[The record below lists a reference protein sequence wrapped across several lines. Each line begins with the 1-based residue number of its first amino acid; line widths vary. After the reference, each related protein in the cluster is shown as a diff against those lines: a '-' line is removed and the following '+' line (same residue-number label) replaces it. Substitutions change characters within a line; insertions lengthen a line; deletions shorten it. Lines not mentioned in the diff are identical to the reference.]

1 MNILLLDSGL
11 GLIPFVKEII
21 KCNKKNTYYLY
32 MDNEF
37 FPYGSKTRHQLKR
50 RLQFLIRKFNKLDL
64 DEIYICCNTLSK
76 IYLDYKFKSKVKIKT
91 ILELNLKHLNNKKII
106 VTPLLKK
113 LFKNDDRFIK
123 TNLALYIERNEI
135 RNIIDEIKSLSL
147 SGKVIL
153 GCTHYPLIKNI
164 IKHYANADILS
175 YENEF
180 ISKLKQDETLTF
192 KVRCYEKEIL
202 EKYFNDLNISL
213 YELA

>member
-1 MNILLLDSGL
+1 MI
-11 GLIPFVKEII
+11 
-21 KCNKKNTYYLY
+21 NTIVNYL
-32 MDNEF
+32 
-37 FPYGSKTRHQLKR
+37 
-50 RLQFLIRKFNKLDL
+50 
-64 DEIYICCNTLSK
+64 
-76 IYLDYKFKSKVKIKT
+76 IKT
-91 ILELNLKHLNNKKII
+91 TIEETTEGNWIFEIKNLEKMFNF
-106 VTPLLKK
+106 T
-113 LFKNDDRFIK
+113 F
-123 TNLALYIERNEI
+123 TNEDI